1 MRKSIAWA
9 VVCVVVL
16 IGLYA
21 CGGGGGG
28 SDSPSNSSASL
39 VGTWY
44 ASTADGNAAMKPNH
58 NYMIYSAST
67 YSTLWGV
74 TTTADCLDYGTYS
87 NTSSGITCTPAYSDC
102 SSGTTAYTMSYTL
115 SGNNLTIT
123 ANGHSVV
130 YVKQ

>member
-1 MRKSIAWA
+1 MSKSIAWA
-9 VVCVVVL
+9 VVCLVVVV
-16 IGLYA
+16 GFVA
-21 CGGGGGG
+21 CGGGGGS
-28 SDSPSNSSASL
+28 SDSSSNGSTSL

-44 ASTADGNAAMKPNH
+44 ASTVDGNAVSKPNH

-87 NTSSGITCTPAYSDC
+87 NTSSSITCTPVHSDC
-102 SSGTTAYTMSYTL
+102 SSGTTAYSMSYTL
-115 SGNNLTIT
+115 SGNNLTIS
-123 ANGHSVV
+123 ANGHAVV